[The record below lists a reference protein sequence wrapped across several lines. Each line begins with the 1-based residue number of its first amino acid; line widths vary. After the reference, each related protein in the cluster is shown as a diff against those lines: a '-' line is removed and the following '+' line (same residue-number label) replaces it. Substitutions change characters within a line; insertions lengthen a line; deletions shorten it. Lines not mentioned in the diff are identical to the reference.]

1 MGRPP
6 LSLGT
11 MGEIRC
17 YVQGSGRYRA
27 VANYRDFDGVTRRV
41 ERTGRTKSAARSRLK
56 EACRDRGRVDAY
68 ADITPDTKVQAV
80 AELWYREIEFAVEAG
95 DRSPGTAQTYR
106 DRLDKQVIPAVGAL
120 RLREV
125 TVSRVDALLKIVR
138 EKHGVGVAKLTR
150 TVLSGVLGLAA
161 RHDALTGNPVRDA
174 AAIRTPQKTRAAL
187 TLEEVW
193 DLRARLAADSQ
204 ALAWDL
210 PDFADMMLAT
220 GLRIGETS
228 AITWAAL
235 DLDAELVEVRGTV
248 IRIKGKGLVI
258 KLKPKSKAGWRT
270 IELPTWTVTMLRKRL
285 AEYEP
290 NQWDAVFTS
299 PTGRLRDPSNTQG
312 DLRAVFDRAGYPEI
326 TSHTFRRTVAT
337 LMDQAGLSA
346 RAAADQL
353 GHAKVSMTT
362 DRYYGRG
369 IRSTGA
375 AQVLEALDQRPE
387 DRSDV
392 RPGIR
397 NDEQNG
403 DEKCG

>member
-6 LSLGT
+6 LPLGT

-17 YVQGSGRYRA
+17 YSVGKGRFRA

-41 ERTGRTKSAARSRLK
+41 ERTGRSKAAARSRLK
-56 EACRDRGRVDAY
+56 EACRDRGRTDAY
-68 ADITPDTKVQAV
+68 ADITPDTTVKAV
-80 AELWYREIEFAVEAG
+80 AELWYREIELAVEAG

-106 DRLDKQVIPAVGAL
+106 DRLNNQVIPAIGAL

-125 TVSRVDALLKIVR
+125 TVSRVDGLVKMTR
-138 EKHGVGVAKLTR
+138 DKHGVGVAKLTR

-161 RHDALTGNPVRDA
+161 RHDALDGNPVRDA
-174 AAIRTPQKTRAAL
+174 AAIRAPQKTRTAL
-187 TLEEVW
+187 VLEEVW
-193 DLRARLAADSQ
+193 DLRAKFAADPQ
-204 ALAWDL
+204 AVAWDL
-210 PDFADMMLAT
+210 PDFADMMMAT

-228 AITWAAL
+228 AITWSAL
-235 DLDAELVEVRGTV
+235 DLDAGLLEVRGTV

-258 KLKPKSKAGWRT
+258 KPKPKSTNGWRT
-270 IELPTWTVTMLRKRL
+270 IELPGWAVTMLRKRL
-285 AEYEP
+285 AGYAP
-290 NQWDAVFTS
+290 NQWDVVFTS

-312 DLRAVFDRAGYPEI
+312 DLRAVFDRAGYPEV

-337 LMDQAGLSA
+337 LMDRAGLSA

-362 DRYYGRG
+362 DHYFGRG

-375 AQVLEALDQRPE
+375 AHVLEALDQGP
-387 DRSDV
+387 SGV
-392 RPGIR
+392 A
-397 NDEQNG
+397 NDEKSG
-403 DEKCG
+403 DE